1 MHLQEEEML
10 FLREGMQKTAA
21 AGGSK
26 TVVRDKP
33 GTGRWGTRGAG
44 AHATL
49 ALRFPR
55 HSPKGPAD

>member
-1 MHLQEEEML
+1 ML

-33 GTGRWGTRGAG
+33 GTGAG

>member
-33 GTGRWGTRGAG
+33 GTGRWGTRDTGVEISETLPEGAC
-44 AHATL
+44 
-49 ALRFPR
+49 
-55 HSPKGPAD
+55 